1 MGTYYRYAN
10 FTRREFFG
18 LSDLREGG
26 DKENAVLYCA
36 PALAWL
42 LLWPHACGD
51 GYRGRWHGRWHGRPA
66 EDIRVVGDG
75 EVDFY
80 DMTHGGTREFDEP
93 FLNISPGLLQSMRT
107 QVPGF
112 VQDYHPRRHD
122 VALVVHEV
130 KDGLY
135 ELLDAVR
142 ATCSCGWQCGPLF
155 GDNREQTLAWVV
167 SDHVNEKQTPSQPR
181 APRPFAYRADL
192 SSDDV
197 CDLIEALDERA
208 SHEGEDAPRLLAL
221 RDWLADLRG
230 TR

>member
-1 MGTYYRYAN
+1 MGTYYRYVN

-51 GYRGRWHGRWHGRPA
+51 GYRGRWHARPA
-66 EDIRVVGDG
+66 EDIRVVSDG

-122 VALVVHEV
+122 VALVARTVEPGMIHKMPVAVH
-130 KDGLY
+130 
-135 ELLDAVR
+135 
-142 ATCSCGWQCGPLF
+142 ATCSCGWRCGPLF
-155 GDNREQTLAWVV
+155 GENREQTLAWVV
-167 SDHVNEKQTPSQPR
+167 SDHVSEKQTPSQPR
-181 APRPFAYRADL
+181 DPRPFTYRADL
-192 SSDDV
+192 SSEDV
-197 CDLIEALDERA
+197 CDLVEALDEVT
-208 SHEGEDAPRLLAL
+208 SGKSGEFPRLRAL
-221 RDWLADLRG
+221 RDRLADLRG